1 MLFAGRRLRLA
12 RFTVRIMSYQ
22 VIAFT
27 MAQVRQGALAWQRQ
41 LSSVLREYPNLKVYS
56 ASPFDLDERRRM
68 KDRFG
73 SDIVYFF
80 NETACQAA
88 EQMGLEIAFAATI
101 AEEELPRRRSL
112 VVGIPERS
120 PRSGS

>member
-41 LSSVLREYPNLKVYS
+41 LSSVLREYPTLKVYS

-73 SDIVYFF
+73 GDIVYFF
-80 NETACQAA
+80 NETACQAV
-88 EQMGLEIAFAATI
+88 EHLGVDIAFAATI
-101 AEEELPRRRSL
+101 SEEEIPRRRTL

-120 PRSGS
+120 RLSGT